1 MSIAKLDKEKE
12 LLLLIDKLDYAF
24 QPIVNTRTGKI
35 YAVEALIRGYQ
46 NLGFKTIPDLFD
58 NLFDKEL
65 LYKVDLILRKKAFEK
80 FNHIKIYNLKLFYNL
95 DNRLLYMPDFKE
107 GNTSLILKE
116 LNIKEES
123 ICFEITE
130 NGTMQNKLMIN
141 KILNNYKNEGFH
153 IAIDDFGTGISGL
166 ELLYLSEAHFI
177 KLDRFFIRNINK
189 DSRKKLFCSSIVD
202 MAHVMGIKV
211 IAEGIEDIGEYY
223 TCKDIDIDF
232 IQGFLIARPTLNIA
246 EIKDSYENVPNL
258 FKNDK
263 RKSNNNLIDKTYI
276 QYIEPLNI
284 NSTLHDLFL
293 YFKEFPTN
301 TFVPITDENSALVGV
316 IYEVD
321 IKKLS
326 YSQYGMSLAQ
336 NKSFRSKLSTYIRS
350 SLSIEVSWG
359 IDKTLEMFNLRGN
372 ESKGIFVTKDN
383 CYLGFI
389 NVNNLLSL
397 SYKRNIEIAQ
407 NQNPLTKLPGNNQID
422 KFIQDSFKENQKTH
436 IVYFDFND
444 FKPFNDYYGFRQGD
458 RAILIFSELLQKELN
473 KSSLIAHI
481 GGDDFFVGFRNLDY
495 KEVYEQINEIQ
506 ILFKNS
512 VSSLYNDEDIEN
524 GYIKTKDRFGEI
536 REFDLLS
543 VSSAIIEINQNS
555 NSKNLDTILGKIKKA
570 SKQMKNPLGISIL
583 L

>member
-1 MSIAKLDKEKE
+1 MTLPKYEKQNDFTI
-12 LLLLIDKLDYAF
+12 LIDKLDYAF

-58 NLFDKEL
+58 NLFDKQI
-65 LYKVDLILRKKAFEK
+65 LYKIDLMLRKKAFEK
-80 FNHIKIYNLKLFYNL
+80 FGHIKITNLKLFYNL
-95 DNRLLYMPDFKE
+95 DNRLLFMPDFKE
-107 GNTSLILKE
+107 GNTSNILRE
-116 LNIKEES
+116 LNIKEDS

-130 NGTMQNKLMIN
+130 NGTMQNKMMIN

-166 ELLYLSEAHFI
+166 ELLYLSEAHYI

-211 IAEGIEDIGEYY
+211 IAEGIEEIGEYY
-223 TCKDIDIDF
+223 TCKDINIDF
-232 IQGFLIARPTLNIA
+232 IQGFLVARPTL
-246 EIKDSYENVPNL
+246 EISKIKSTYENIPNL

-263 RKSNNNLIDKTYI
+263 RKLTNNLIEDDYI
-276 QYIEPLNI
+276 KYIEPLNI
-284 NSTLHDLFL
+284 NASLYDLFL
-293 YFKEFPTN
+293 YFKEYPTN
-301 TFVPITDENSALVGV
+301 TFVPIINEENELIGV

-326 YSQYGMSLAQ
+326 YSQYGISLAQ
-336 NKSFRSKLSTYIRS
+336 NKSFSSNLSSYIKS
-350 SLSIEVSWG
+350 TLSIEISWG

-372 ESKGIFVTKDN
+372 ESKGIFVTKEN
-383 CYLGFI
+383 KYHGFI

-407 NQNPLTKLPGNNQID
+407 NQNPLTKLPGNNKID
-422 KFIQDSFKENQKTH
+422 SFIQDSFKSNEITH
-436 IVYFDFND
+436 IIYFDFND

-481 GGDDFFVGFRNLDY
+481 GGDDFFVGF
-495 KEVYEQINEIQ
+495 KGKKYEKVHKKIEEIQ
-506 ILFKNS
+506 KQFKEN
-512 VSSLYNDEDIEN
+512 VSSLYDDEDIYN
-524 GYIKTKDRFGEI
+524 GYIKTKDRFGVV
-536 REFDLLS
+536 REFNLLS
-543 VSSAIIEINQNS
+543 VSSAIIEITPKS
-555 NSKNLDTILGKIKKA
+555 NPNNLDSILGKIKKA
-570 SKQMKNPLGISIL
+570 SKQLETPLGCAITM
-583 L
+583 

>member
-1 MSIAKLDKEKE
+1 MSTAKIDENQE
-12 LLLLIDKLDYAF
+12 LYLLVDKLDYAF

-58 NLFDKEL
+58 NFFDKQV

-80 FNHIKIYNLKLFYNL
+80 FNHIKIENLKLFYNL
-95 DNRLLYMPDFKE
+95 DNRLLFMPDFKE

-166 ELLYLSEAHFI
+166 ELLYLSEAHYI

-211 IAEGIEDIGEYY
+211 IAEGIEDIAEYY
-223 TCKDIDIDF
+223 TCKDINIDF
-232 IQGFLIARPTLNIA
+232 IQGFLIAKPSLNILD
-246 EIKDSYENVPNL
+246 IQSSYENIPNL

-263 RKSNNNLIDKTYI
+263 RQHTNNIIEQKYI
-276 QYIEPLNI
+276 QFIEPLSI
-284 NSTLHDLFL
+284 NASLYDLFL
-293 YFKEFPTN
+293 YFKEYPTN
-301 TFVPITDENSALVGV
+301 TFVPIIDEDNALVGV

-326 YSQYGMSLAQ
+326 YSQYGISLAQ
-336 NKSFRSKLSTYIRS
+336 NKSFSSKLSSYIKS

-407 NQNPLTKLPGNNQID
+407 NQNPLTKLPGNNQIE
-422 KFIQDSFKENQKTH
+422 KFIQDSFKKDDITH
-436 IVYFDFND
+436 MVYFDFND

-481 GGDDFFVGFRNLDY
+481 GGDDFFVGYKNLSY
-495 KEVYEQINEIQ
+495 EEVYKKIDEIQ
-506 ILFKNS
+506 KLFKDS
-512 VSSLYNDEDIEN
+512 VSSLYDEEDIQN
-524 GYIKTKDRFGEI
+524 GYIKTKDRFGVV
-536 REFDLLS
+536 REFNLLS
-543 VSSAIIEINQNS
+543 VSSAIVEISPHS
-555 NSKNLDTILGKIKKA
+555 NAKNLDSILGKIKKA
-570 SKQMKNPLGISIL
+570 SKQMDIPLGSSVL
-583 L
+583 M